1 MTQLQLV
8 ALFVAALLT
17 SQSLALRLPTK
28 STNSRRISTHLF
40 AGLSPREQR
49 AQLREQQGNDNTASE
64 ADAERIISE
73 ASTKLIHRFHEID
86 LHTKRNM
93 KKILKLYQE
102 EKIDASAFHGV
113 LGYGHGDIGREKL
126 DNIVAKLMGAEA
138 ALVRL
143 QLFSGTHAISTA
155 LFACMRPGDAFLGV
169 SGHPY
174 DTLEEVI
181 GLRGELKLV
190 DSLALHCRC
199 LITSGLLNCNAA
211 QC

>member
-1 MTQLQLV
+1 MMKGFQLV
-8 ALFVAALLT
+8 LLVLAALLHG
-17 SQSLALRLPTK
+17 QALALLL
-28 STNSRRISTHLF
+28 STTSRSNQRLF
-40 AGLSPREQR
+40 AGWQES
-49 AQLREQQGNDNTASE
+49 NDEAS
-64 ADAERIISE
+64 ALDAERIISE

-93 KKILKLYQE
+93 KKILKLYQD

-155 LFACMRPGDAFLGV
+155 LFACLRPGDAFLGV

-181 GLRGELKLV
+181 GLRG
-190 DSLALHCRC
+190 
-199 LITSGLLNCNAA
+199 G
-211 QC
+211 